1 MRSTL
6 EQPRYGLGER
16 DVVLSFAGVIM
27 TPGAI
32 IYADRD
38 GWLVSDQPL

>member
-1 MRSTL
+1 
-6 EQPRYGLGER
+6 LGER
-16 DVVLSFAGVIM
+16 DVVLSFAGVII